1 MAKTVKEIIEAKLKA
16 GEGSLL
22 PKKERRRAMT
32 PIEVCFGLSG
42 RNEPLV
48 TFVKS
53 PLAFCDI
60 QLGPKQ
66 LRAIAAVL
74 MKIAD
79 DSEELGLNP
88 GEQQRSYPIGD

>member
-1 MAKTVKEIIEAKLKA
+1 MTTIVEKTIEAKHLTDK
-16 GEGSLL
+16 GSFL
-22 PKKERRRAMT
+22 PKKERRRAMK

-60 QLGPKQ
+60 QLGPQQ
-66 LRAIAAVL
+66 LKKIAAAL
-74 MKIAD
+74 MKIAE
-79 DSEELGLNP
+79 DSEALGLNP
-88 GEQQRSYPIGD
+88 GEQRRSYPI

>member
-1 MAKTVKEIIEAKLKA
+1 MK
-16 GEGSLL
+16 
-22 PKKERRRAMT
+22 

-60 QLGPKQ
+60 QLGPQQ
-66 LRAIAAVL
+66 LKKIAAAL
-74 MKIAD
+74 MKIAE
-79 DSEELGLNP
+79 DSEALGLNP
-88 GEQQRSYPIGD
+88 GEQRRSYPI